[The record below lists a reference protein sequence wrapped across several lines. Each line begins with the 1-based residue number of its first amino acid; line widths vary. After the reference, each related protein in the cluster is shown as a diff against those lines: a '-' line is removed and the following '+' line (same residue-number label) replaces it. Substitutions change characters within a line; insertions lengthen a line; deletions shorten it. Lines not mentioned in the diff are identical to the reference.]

1 MDRVPHRPLRVLIV
15 RAASDPIADWQAMLL
30 DRLAVD
36 PLVTLVGMV
45 AGQGARTD
53 RPGGALLGGILSI
66 ERRLVAGQL
75 RCYDTSGARAI
86 LARLSQ
92 RGTPQ
97 DSDSADLAIVLGAR
111 DLSDEQL
118 HLAHH
123 GSWSVRFA
131 GAASA
136 VWPAATVT
144 QRASP
149 RMPVEI
155 LSRTGHAPGY
165 ALVRTAS
172 YNLKPGA
179 VLTGAFVEEKSV
191 LLILRA
197 LHDLAT
203 GQLCAPPSADMIPP
217 PVQPTSLEALGY
229 AVAFAK
235 AAAVKLHHRMRAR
248 RGKGRLFWRL
258 AAGAGPVT
266 DLDLAA
272 SAILPAHNHTMADP
286 FLFEHDGTSWVFYE
300 AMNADDGAG
309 WIEAAQLTDEG
320 LGAPVT
326 ALTCPY
332 HLSFPFVF
340 RDGDEIF
347 MMPETQ
353 QSRRLEVWRATDF
366 PTGWTLHATAFEGM
380 YLADSILWHAEDGQW
395 WLLTNL
401 SDHFAFQDHSSE
413 LYLFSVDGPSLT
425 GLKPHPRNPVV
436 IGAEHARNAGAPIL
450 QNGRLFRPSQ
460 NNSYGVYGYG
470 LNLMEIT
477 RLDDKSFEEVLLR
490 RWTPDDLPG
499 SRGIHHLS
507 VLNDRYVFDWS
518 GS

>member
-15 RAASDPIADWQAMLL
+15 RAARDPIADWQAMLL

-36 PLVTLVGMV
+36 PLVTLVGVV
-45 AGQGARTD
+45 AGQGARTA

-75 RCYDTSGARAI
+75 RRYDTSGARAI
-86 LARLSQ
+86 LSALSQ
-92 RGTPQ
+92 CGAPQ

-111 DLSDEQL
+111 DLSDDQL
-118 HLAHH
+118 NLARH

-136 VWPAATVT
+136 VWPAASAT

-155 LSRTGHAPGY
+155 LSRTIHAPSCV
-165 ALVRTAS
+165 LVRTAS

-191 LLILRA
+191 LLIVRA

-203 GQLCAPPSADMIPP
+203 GQLDALPSADLIPP
-217 PVQPTSLEALGY
+217 PVQPNVAETLGY
-229 AVAFAK
+229 AVSFAK
-235 AAAVKLHHRMRAR
+235 AAAVKLRHRMRAR
-248 RGKGRLFWRL
+248 RGKGQLFWRL
-258 AAGAGPVT
+258 AAGAGCAT
-266 DLDLAA
+266 DLDLTA
-272 SAILPAHNHTMADP
+272 SEVLPAHSHTMADP
-286 FLFEHDGTSWVFYE
+286 FLFEHDGTTWVFYE

-309 WIEAAQLTDEG
+309 WIEAAQLTAQG
-320 LGAPVT
+320 LGKPVT

-413 LYLFSVDGPSLT
+413 LYLFSIDGPSLG
-425 GLKPHPRNPVV
+425 GLTPHPRNPVA
-436 IGAEHARNAGAPIL
+436 IGAGHARNAGALIPL
-450 QNGRLFRPSQ
+450 NGRLFRPSQ
-460 NNSYGVYGYG
+460 NNSHGVYGYG

-477 RLDDKSFEEVLLR
+477 RLDDKSFEEILLR
-490 RWTPDDLPG
+490 QWTPDDLPG